1 MPRRHKAGYK
11 PVAEMNLTPLMD
23 LTFILLITFII
34 TFPLI
39 ENGIPIK
46 LPQGKSKPIDASQT
60 SVSVTID
67 KEGRFYIG
75 DLIVTI
81 DELRAELQKRKEAE
95 PELRVIIRGDVSALY
110 GSVAEVAKLLSSL
123 GIKNTS
129 LALQE

>member
-11 PVAEMNLTPLMD
+11 PQAEMNLTPLMD

-46 LPQGKSKPIDASQT
+46 LPQGKTKPVDASEAST
-60 SVSVTID
+60 AVTVD
-67 KEGRFYIG
+67 KDGRFYVG
-75 DLIVTI
+75 DLTVTL
-81 DELRAELQKRKEAE
+81 DELRSELEKRKASN
-95 PELRVIIRGDVSALY
+95 PEIRVIIRGDVAAQY
-110 GSVAEVAKLLSSL
+110 GAVAEVAKLLSSL

-129 LALQE
+129 LSFQE

>member
-1 MPRRHKAGYK
+1 MIRRHRSGIK
-11 PVAEMNLTPLMD
+11 PVAEMNLTPMMD

-46 LPQGKSKPIDASQT
+46 LPQGKSKPIDVSQT
-60 SVSVTID
+60 TATVTID
-67 KEGRFYIG
+67 KEGRYYIG
-75 DLIVTI
+75 DLTVTL
-81 DELRAELQKRKEAE
+81 DELRTELVQKKEAD
-95 PELRVIIRGDVSALY
+95 PELRVVIRGDVAAQY
-110 GSVAEVAKLLSSL
+110 GAVAEVAKLLSAL

>member
-1 MPRRHKAGYK
+1 MLRRHRSGIK
-11 PVAEMNLTPLMD
+11 PVAEMNLTPMMD

-46 LPQGKSKPIDASQT
+46 LPQGKSKPIDVSQT
-60 SVSVTID
+60 TAAVTID
-67 KEGRFYIG
+67 KEGRYYIG
-75 DLIVTI
+75 DLTVTL
-81 DELRAELQKRKEAE
+81 DELRSELVQKKEAN
-95 PELRVIIRGDVSALY
+95 PELRVVIRGDVAAQY
-110 GSVAEVAKLLSSL
+110 GAVAEVAKLLSAL

>member
-1 MPRRHKAGYK
+1 MPRRHKVGYK

-46 LPQGKSKPIDASQT
+46 LPQGKTKPVDASET
-60 SVSVTID
+60 SVAVTID
-67 KEGRFYIG
+67 KDGRYYVG
-75 DLIVTI
+75 DLFVSI
-81 DELRAELQKRKEAE
+81 DELKVEIEQRKAENQD
-95 PELRVIIRGDVSALY
+95 LRVIIRGDVAAQY
-110 GSVAEVAKLLSSL
+110 GAVAEVAKLLSSL

-129 LALQE
+129 LSFQE

>member
-1 MPRRHKAGYK
+1 MLRRHRSGIK
-11 PVAEMNLTPLMD
+11 PVAEMNLTPMMD

-46 LPQGKSKPIDASQT
+46 LPQGKSKPIDVSQT
-60 SVSVTID
+60 TATVTID
-67 KEGRFYIG
+67 KEGRYYIG
-75 DLIVTI
+75 DLTVTL
-81 DELRAELQKRKEAE
+81 DELRSELVQKKEAN
-95 PELRVIIRGDVSALY
+95 PELRVVIRGDVAAQY
-110 GSVAEVAKLLSSL
+110 GAVAEVAKLLSAL

>member
-11 PVAEMNLTPLMD
+11 PQAEMNLTPLMD

-46 LPQGKSKPIDASQT
+46 LPQGKTKPVDASEAST
-60 SVSVTID
+60 AVTVD
-67 KEGRFYIG
+67 KDGRYYVG
-75 DLIVTI
+75 DLTVTL
-81 DELRAELQKRKEAE
+81 DELRSELEKRKASN
-95 PELRVIIRGDVSALY
+95 PEIRVIIRGDVAAQY
-110 GSVAEVAKLLSSL
+110 GAVAEVAKLLSSI

-129 LALQE
+129 LSFQE

>member
-11 PVAEMNLTPLMD
+11 PQAEMNLTPLMD

-46 LPQGKSKPIDASQT
+46 LPQGKTKPVDASEAST
-60 SVSVTID
+60 AVTVD
-67 KEGRFYIG
+67 KEGRYYVG
-75 DLIVTI
+75 DLTVTL
-81 DELRAELQKRKEAE
+81 DELRSELEKRKTSN
-95 PELRVIIRGDVSALY
+95 PEIRVIIRGDVAAQY
-110 GSVAEVAKLLSSL
+110 GAVAEVAKLLSSL

-129 LALQE
+129 LSFQE

>member
-1 MPRRHKAGYK
+1 MPRRHKVGYK

-46 LPQGKSKPIDASQT
+46 LPQGKSKPLDASQT
-60 SVSVTID
+60 SVAVSVD
-67 KEGRFYIG
+67 KDGRFYVG
-75 DLIVTI
+75 DLTVTLEELR
-81 DELRAELQKRKEAE
+81 DELKRRKEEA
-95 PELRVIIRGDVSALY
+95 PELRVIIRGDVAAQY
-110 GSVAEVAKLLSSL
+110 GAVAEVAKLLSAL

>member
-1 MPRRHKAGYK
+1 MPRRHKVGYK

-46 LPQGKSKPIDASQT
+46 LPQGKSKPLDASQKSAT
-60 SVSVTID
+60 VTVD
-67 KEGRFYIG
+67 KEGRYYVG
-75 DLIVTI
+75 DLTVTL
-81 DELRAELQKRKEAE
+81 DELRGELEKRKVEN
-95 PELRVIIRGDVSALY
+95 PELRVIIRGDVETNY
-110 GSVAEVAKLLSSL
+110 GAVAEVAKLLSAL

-129 LALQE
+129 LAFQE

>member
-11 PVAEMNLTPLMD
+11 PQAEMNLTPLMD

-46 LPQGKSKPIDASQT
+46 LPQGKTKPVDASEAST
-60 SVSVTID
+60 AVTVD
-67 KEGRFYIG
+67 KEGRYYVG
-75 DLIVTI
+75 DLTVTL
-81 DELRAELQKRKEAE
+81 DELRSELEKRKASN
-95 PELRVIIRGDVSALY
+95 PEIRVIIRGDVAAQY
-110 GSVAEVAKLLSSL
+110 GAVAEVAKLLSSL

-129 LALQE
+129 LSFQE

>member
-11 PVAEMNLTPLMD
+11 PQAEMNLTPLMD

-46 LPQGKSKPIDASQT
+46 LPQGKTKPVDASEAST
-60 SVSVTID
+60 AVTVD
-67 KEGRFYIG
+67 KDGRYYVG
-75 DLIVTI
+75 DLTVTL
-81 DELRAELQKRKEAE
+81 DELRSELEKRKASN
-95 PELRVIIRGDVSALY
+95 PEIRVIIRGDVAAQY
-110 GSVAEVAKLLSSL
+110 GAVAEVAKLLSSL

-129 LALQE
+129 LSFQE

>member
-11 PVAEMNLTPLMD
+11 PQAEMNLTPLMD

-46 LPQGKSKPIDASQT
+46 LPQGKTKPVDASEAST
-60 SVSVTID
+60 AVTVD
-67 KEGRFYIG
+67 KDGRYYVG
-75 DLIVTI
+75 DLTVTL
-81 DELRAELQKRKEAE
+81 DELRSELEKRKASN
-95 PELRVIIRGDVSALY
+95 PEIRVIIRGDVAAQY
-110 GSVAEVAKLLSSL
+110 GAVAEVAKLLSYL

-129 LALQE
+129 LSFQE

>member
-11 PVAEMNLTPLMD
+11 PQAEMNLTPLMD

-46 LPQGKSKPIDASQT
+46 LPQGKTKPVDASEAST
-60 SVSVTID
+60 AVTVD
-67 KEGRFYIG
+67 KDGRYYVG
-75 DLIVTI
+75 DLTVTL
-81 DELRAELQKRKEAE
+81 DELRSELEKRKTSN
-95 PELRVIIRGDVSALY
+95 PEIRVIIRGDVAAQY
-110 GSVAEVAKLLSSL
+110 GAVAEVAKLLSSL

-129 LALQE
+129 LSFQE

>member
-1 MPRRHKAGYK
+1 MLRRHRSGIK
-11 PVAEMNLTPLMD
+11 PVAEMNLTPMMD

-46 LPQGKSKPIDASQT
+46 LPQGKSKPIDVSQT
-60 SVSVTID
+60 TATVTID
-67 KEGRFYIG
+67 KEGRYYIG
-75 DLIVTI
+75 DLTVTL
-81 DELRAELQKRKEAE
+81 DELRTELVQKKEAD
-95 PELRVIIRGDVSALY
+95 PELRVVIRGDVAAQY
-110 GSVAEVAKLLSSL
+110 GAVAEVAKLLSAL

>member
-1 MPRRHKAGYK
+1 MPRRQKAMKK
-11 PVAEMNLTPLMD
+11 PIAEMNLTPLMD

-46 LPQGKSKPIDASQT
+46 LPQGNVKPLDTTQT
-60 SVSVTID
+60 SVSVSVD
-67 KEGRFYIG
+67 KDGRFYVG
-75 DLIVTI
+75 DLTVTL
-81 DELRAELQKRKEAE
+81 DELREELRKRKEESAD
-95 PELRVIIRGDVSALY
+95 LRVIIRGDVAAQY
-110 GSVAEVAKLLSSL
+110 GAVAEVAKLLSSL

>member
-1 MPRRHKAGYK
+1 MPRRHKVGYK

-46 LPQGKSKPIDASQT
+46 LPQGKSKPLDASQKSAT
-60 SVSVTID
+60 VTVD
-67 KEGRFYIG
+67 KEGRYYVG
-75 DLIVTI
+75 DLTVTL
-81 DELRAELQKRKEAE
+81 DELRGELEKRKVEN
-95 PELRVIIRGDVSALY
+95 PELRVIIRGDVEANY
-110 GSVAEVAKLLSSL
+110 GAVAEVAKLLSAL

-129 LALQE
+129 LAFQE

>member
-11 PVAEMNLTPLMD
+11 PQAEMNLTPLMD

-46 LPQGKSKPIDASQT
+46 LPQGKTKPVDASEAST
-60 SVSVTID
+60 AVTVD
-67 KEGRFYIG
+67 KDGRYYVG
-75 DLIVTI
+75 DLTVTL
-81 DELRAELQKRKEAE
+81 DELRLELEKRKASN
-95 PELRVIIRGDVSALY
+95 PEIRVIIRGDVAAQY
-110 GSVAEVAKLLSSL
+110 GAVAEVAKLLSSL

-129 LALQE
+129 LSFQE

>member
-1 MPRRHKAGYK
+1 MPRRQRRGCK
-11 PVAEMNLTPLMD
+11 PQAEMNLTPLMD

-75 DLIVTI
+75 DLTVTI
-81 DELRAELQKRKEAE
+81 DELRDELQKRKEADAD
-95 PELRVIIRGDVSALY
+95 LRVIIRGDVSALY
-110 GSVAEVAKLLSSL
+110 GSVAEVAKLLSAL

>member
-11 PVAEMNLTPLMD
+11 PQAEMNLTPLMD

-46 LPQGKSKPIDASQT
+46 LPQGKTKPVDASEAST
-60 SVSVTID
+60 AVTVD
-67 KEGRFYIG
+67 KDGRYYVG
-75 DLIVTI
+75 DLTVTL
-81 DELRAELQKRKEAE
+81 DELRSELEKRKASN
-95 PELRVIIRGDVSALY
+95 PEIRVIIRGDVSAQY
-110 GSVAEVAKLLSSL
+110 GAVAEVAKLLSSL

-129 LALQE
+129 LSFQE

>member
-46 LPQGKSKPIDASQT
+46 LPQGKSKPIDVSQK
-60 SVSVTID
+60 SVSITVD
-67 KEGRFYIG
+67 KEGRYFIG
-75 DLIVTI
+75 DEIVSI
-81 DELRAELQKRKEAE
+81 DELRANLQNQKAE
-95 PELRVIIRGDVSALY
+95 SPDLRVIIRGDVKAEY
-110 GSVAEVAKLLSSL
+110 GSIAEIAKLLSKM

>member
-46 LPQGKSKPIDASQT
+46 LPQGKSKPIDVSQK
-60 SVSVTID
+60 SVSITVD
-67 KEGRFYIG
+67 KEGRYFIG
-75 DLIVTI
+75 DEIVSI
-81 DELRAELQKRKEAE
+81 DELRANLQNQKAE
-95 PELRVIIRGDVSALY
+95 SPDLRVIIRGDVKAEY
-110 GSVAEVAKLLSSL
+110 GSIAEIAKLLSEM